1 MKIKILVIVFIS
13 FIAIILLM
21 QNFQTEEDNVILTKQ
36 PQTVEEFSITHKEAN
51 ALKWDLTS
59 KRAIIGE
66 NEAVILLD
74 DKITI
79 KIHSGTGVIVQ
90 AGGGTINR
98 EAETVIMKDG
108 VVISM
113 NDYTL
118 TTNTLTWNGKDNTI
132 STHDDIQLNGNNIS
146 VTGKGLVAHVKDKV
160 VTIKNDVKAQLYK

>member
-1 MKIKILVIVFIS
+1 ML
-13 FIAIILLM
+13 
-21 QNFQTEEDNVILTKQ
+21 NFQTEEDNVILTKQ

-51 ALKWDLTS
+51 DIKWDLTS

-66 NEAVILLD
+66 NEAAIILD

-79 KIHSGTGVIVQ
+79 KIHSGEGIIVQ

-98 EAETVIMKDG
+98 EAETVTMKDD

-113 NDYTL
+113 SDYTL
-118 TTNTLTWNGKDNTI
+118 TTSSLTWNGKDNTI
-132 STHDDIQLNGNNIS
+132 STRDDIELNGNNFT

-160 VTIKNDVKAQLYK
+160 VIIKKDVKAQLYK